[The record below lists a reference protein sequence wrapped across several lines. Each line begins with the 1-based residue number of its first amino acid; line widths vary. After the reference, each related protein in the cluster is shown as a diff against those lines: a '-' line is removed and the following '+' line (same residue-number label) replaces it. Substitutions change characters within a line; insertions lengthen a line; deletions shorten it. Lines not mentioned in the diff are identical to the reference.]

1 MKVDPLVLCV
11 DLTFRNQLAAGDVA
25 ILIPATAEQPRLLRL
40 GRAII
45 GKLASDQPP
54 EIKNLF
60 SHSSSIKIG
69 IFGPWSVMG
78 SPYHDLYQVDSP
90 LTWNG
95 GSAHGH

>member
-11 DLTFRNQLAAGDVA
+11 DLTFRNQLAAGDVE

-45 GKLASDQPP
+45 GKPASDQPP

-60 SHSSSIKIG
+60 SHSSNIKIG
-69 IFGPWSVMG
+69 IFDPWSEMG
-78 SPYHDLYQVDSP
+78 LPYNVLYQVENP
-90 LTWNG
+90 LVRNG